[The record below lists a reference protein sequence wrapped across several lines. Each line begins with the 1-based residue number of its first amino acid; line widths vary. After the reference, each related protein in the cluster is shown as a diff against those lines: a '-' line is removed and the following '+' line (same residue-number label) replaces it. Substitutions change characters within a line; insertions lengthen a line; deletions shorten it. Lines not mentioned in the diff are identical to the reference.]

1 MDCIV
6 VWSVLNADLLGCFR
20 GKTCRLSD
28 NVIFLQVEEFSNRVA
43 HYFKSKGIKHGD
55 TVALFME
62 SKPEFVCIWLGLS
75 KIGAVT
81 ALINS
86 NLRQAPLI
94 HSITVANAC
103 AIIFGSEL
111 ARGKFPA
118 CVGCLY

>member
-1 MDCIV
+1 M
-6 VWSVLNADLLGCFR
+6 LNADLVGCFR
-20 GKTCRLSD
+20 GKTCRPSN
-28 NVIFLQVEEFSNRVA
+28 NVFVFQVEEFSNRVA

-62 SKPEFVCIWLGLS
+62 SKPEYVCIWLGLS

-86 NLRQAPLI
+86 NLRQAALI
-94 HSITVANAC
+94 HSFTVANAC

-118 CVGCLY
+118 CIGSPY